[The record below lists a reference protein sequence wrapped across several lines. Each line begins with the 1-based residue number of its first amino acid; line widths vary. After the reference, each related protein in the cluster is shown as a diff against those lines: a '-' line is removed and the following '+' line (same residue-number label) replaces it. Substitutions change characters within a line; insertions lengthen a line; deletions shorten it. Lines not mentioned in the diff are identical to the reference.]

1 MPGYRYASSVLSRS
15 KPALM
20 SSPRRKASG
29 PPSVACWAAQL
40 QNSAIKE
47 AFSAV
52 IFDWRRPSS
61 MRGIKPAAAR
71 SLFNAG
77 VGSGIFDMQTF

>member
-1 MPGYRYASSVLSRS
+1 MSGHRYASSVLSRS

-40 QNSAIKE
+40 QNSDIKE

-61 MRGIKPAAAR
+61 IRGIKPAAAR

>member
-1 MPGYRYASSVLSRS
+1 MPGHRYASSVLSRS

-29 PPSVACWAAQL
+29 PPSVPCWAALL
-40 QNSAIKE
+40 QNSDIKE

-52 IFDWRRPSS
+52 IFEWRRPSS
-61 MRGIKPAAAR
+61 IRGIKPAAAR

-77 VGSGIFDMQTF
+77 VDSGIFDMQTF